1 MCRMWYVQ
9 KLGLSGEPPYPL
21 PFPMSWNI
29 NVIQLQLDPRSG
41 WGQEMERNMSPQV
54 TAGIR
59 ATQRNKLLF
68 L

>member
-1 MCRMWYVQ
+1 
-9 KLGLSGEPPYPL
+9 
-21 PFPMSWNI
+21 MSWNI
-29 NVIQLQLDPRSG
+29 DVIQLQLDPRG
-41 WGQEMERNMSPQV
+41 VLGQEMERNLSPQV